1 MEEQDIKRLIALDHQ
16 YLWHP
21 FTQMKGWLEEEAVI
35 IERGRGDFLYDLQ
48 GRVYLDGISSL
59 WVTVHGHG
67 RPEINQAIKDQVD
80 RISHSTLLG
89 LGSPP
94 SIELAA
100 RLVEISPPGLKRTF
114 YSDAG
119 ATAVEIALKMA
130 FQYWQ
135 QTGSPRRKRFAALN
149 LAYHGDTIGAV
160 SVGGMDLFHAAYRP
174 LLFKTVRL
182 PSPYCYRCELEK
194 DPADCGL
201 GCAAEAEKILDRE
214 GETLAALIVE
224 PLVQGAAG
232 MITQPEGYL
241 RRLAAAC
248 RRNGVLLIADE
259 VAVGFG
265 RTGTMFACT
274 QEQVAPDILCLGKGL
289 SGGYLPLAATMTT
302 EAVFKDFLGEYDEF
316 KTFFHGHTFTGN
328 PVACA
333 AALASLDLFI
343 KDETLESLQPKI
355 QRLADRL
362 KPVGELEHVGQVRQR
377 GFMVG
382 IELVEDKETRQPYP
396 SGLRVGHQVILEAR
410 RRGVILRPLGDVLIL
425 MPPLSIAPENLDK
438 IVEVAAA
445 SIKAVTQG

>member
-1 MEEQDIKRLIALDHQ
+1 MKEQDIKRLMDLDHQ
-16 YLWHP
+16 FLWHP

-48 GRVYLDGISSL
+48 GRAYLDGVSSL

-67 RPEINQAIKDQVD
+67 RPEINQAVKDQVD

-100 RLVEISPPGLKRTF
+100 RLAEISPPGLKRTF
-114 YSDAG
+114 FSDAG

-130 FQYWQ
+130 FQYCR
-135 QTGSPRRKRFAALN
+135 QTGSPQRNRFAALN

-174 LLFKTVRL
+174 LLFETVRL
-182 PSPYCYRCELEK
+182 PSPYCYRCELEQ
-194 DPADCGL
+194 DPSDCGL
-201 GCAAEAEKILDRE
+201 ACAAEAEKILDRE
-214 GETLAALIVE
+214 GETLAALIIE

-232 MITQPEGYL
+232 MITQPAGYL

-248 RRNGVLLIADE
+248 RRHGVLLIADE

-274 QEQVAPDILCLGKGL
+274 QEQVAPDLLCLGKGL
-289 SGGYLPLAATMTT
+289 SGGYLPLSATMTT
-302 EAVFKDFLGEYDEF
+302 EEVFNGFLGEYDEF

-333 AALASLDLFI
+333 AGLASLDIFV
-343 KDETLESLQPKI
+343 KDETLKNLQPKI
-355 QRLADRL
+355 QLLADGL
-362 KPVGELEHVGQVRQR
+362 KPISELEHVGQVRQR

-382 IELVEDKETRQPYP
+382 IELVEDKETRKPYP
-396 SGLRVGHQVILEAR
+396 PGLRIGHQVILEAR

-425 MPPLSIAPENLDK
+425 MPPLSIAPENLDQ
-438 IVEVAAA
+438 IIEVAQA
-445 SIKAVTQG
+445 SIRAVTQG

>member
-1 MEEQDIKRLIALDHQ
+1 MKEQAMKRLMTLDHK

-21 FTQMKGWLEEEAVI
+21 FTQMKDWMEDEAVI
-35 IERGRGDFLYDLQ
+35 IERGRGEFLYDLQ
-48 GRVYLDGISSL
+48 GRAYLDGVSSL

-67 RPEINQAIKDQVD
+67 RPEINQAVKDQVD

-89 LGSPP
+89 LANPA

-100 RLVEISPPGLKRTF
+100 RLAEISPPGLKRTF

-130 FQYWQ
+130 FQYCR
-135 QTGSPRRKRFAALN
+135 QTGSPQRKRFAALN

-160 SVGGMDLFHAAYRP
+160 SVGGMDLFHTAYRP
-174 LLFKTVRL
+174 LLFETVRL

-194 DPADCGL
+194 DPSDCGL
-201 GCAAEAEKILDRE
+201 ACAAAAEKILDRE
-214 GETLAALIVE
+214 GPTLAALIIE

-248 RRNGVLLIADE
+248 RRHGVLLIADE

-274 QEQVAPDILCLGKGL
+274 QEQVAPDLLCLGKGL

-302 EAVFKDFLGEYDEF
+302 EEVFNGFLGEYDEF

-333 AALASLDLFI
+333 AGLASLDLFV
-343 KDETLESLQPKI
+343 KDETLKNLQPKI
-355 QRLADRL
+355 QRLADGL
-362 KPVGELEHVGQVRQR
+362 KPISELEHVGQVRQR

-382 IELVEDKETRQPYP
+382 IELVEDKETRKPYP
-396 SGLRVGHQVILEAR
+396 PGLRIGHQVILEAR

-425 MPPLSIAPENLDK
+425 MPPLAIAPENLDK
-438 IVEVAAA
+438 IVEIAQA
-445 SIKAVTQG
+445 SIRAVTRG

>member
-1 MEEQDIKRLIALDHQ
+1 MKEQAMKRLMTLDHQ

-21 FTQMKGWLEEEAVI
+21 FTQMKGWMEEEAVI
-35 IERGRGDFLYDLQ
+35 IERGRGEFLYDLQ
-48 GRVYLDGISSL
+48 GRAYLDGVSSL

-67 RPEINQAIKDQVD
+67 RPEINQAVKDQVD

-89 LGSPP
+89 LANPA

-100 RLVEISPPGLKRTF
+100 RLAEISPPGLKRTF

-130 FQYWQ
+130 FQYCR
-135 QTGSPRRKRFAALN
+135 QTGSPQRKRFAALN

-160 SVGGMDLFHAAYRP
+160 SVGGMDLFHTAYRP
-174 LLFKTVRL
+174 LLFETVRL

-194 DPADCGL
+194 DPSDCGL
-201 GCAAEAEKILDRE
+201 ACAAAAEKILDRE
-214 GETLAALIVE
+214 GPTLAALIIE

-248 RRNGVLLIADE
+248 RRHGVLLIADE

-274 QEQVAPDILCLGKGL
+274 QEQVAPDLLCLGKGL

-302 EAVFKDFLGEYDEF
+302 EEVFNGFLGEYDEF

-333 AALASLDLFI
+333 AGLASLDLFV
-343 KDETLESLQPKI
+343 KDETLKNLQPKI
-355 QRLADRL
+355 QRLADGL
-362 KPVGELEHVGQVRQR
+362 KPISELEHVGQVRQR

-382 IELVEDKETRQPYP
+382 IELVEDKETRKPYP
-396 SGLRVGHQVILEAR
+396 PGLRIGHQVILEAR

-425 MPPLSIAPENLDK
+425 MPPLAIAPENLDK
-438 IVEVAAA
+438 IVEIAQA
-445 SIKAVTQG
+445 SIRAVTRG